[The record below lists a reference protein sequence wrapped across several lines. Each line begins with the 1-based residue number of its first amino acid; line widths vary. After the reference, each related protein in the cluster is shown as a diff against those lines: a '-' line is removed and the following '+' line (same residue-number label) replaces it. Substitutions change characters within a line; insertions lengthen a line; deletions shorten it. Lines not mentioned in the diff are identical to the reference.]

1 MELLDG
7 AARGRA
13 AILST
18 RTARGKSA
26 PVFRI
31 RPVAEAPTRRVVQLN
46 DPTASYGGT
55 WTYELSPGPSSNTT
69 TLRITETG
77 FIHPP
82 LYRFM
87 MVHVFGPTRNLNQY
101 MTDIQSATAKP

>member
-1 MELLDG
+1 MG
-7 AARGRA
+7 PHAAA
-13 AILST
+13 QPSFHT
-18 RTARGKSA
+18 RIALGKSA

-31 RPVAEAPTRRVVQLN
+31 RPAAEAPTRRDVQLN
-46 DPTASYGGT
+46 DQNAPYGGT
-55 WTYELSPGPSSNTT
+55 WTYQLSPGPSPATT

-87 MVHVFGPTRNLNQY
+87 MVHVFGPTRNLDQY
-101 MTDIQSATAKP
+101 MTDIQAAAKS